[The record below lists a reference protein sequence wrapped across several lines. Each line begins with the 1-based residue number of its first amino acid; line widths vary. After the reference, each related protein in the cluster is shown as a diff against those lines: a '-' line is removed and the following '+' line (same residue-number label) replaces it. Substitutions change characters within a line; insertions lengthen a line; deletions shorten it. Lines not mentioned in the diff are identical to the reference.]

1 MRKTEKELDELWNEN
16 EQLKLENN
24 FLTTS
29 QKNTLDRYF

>member
-29 QKNTLDRYF
+29 QKNTSDRYF